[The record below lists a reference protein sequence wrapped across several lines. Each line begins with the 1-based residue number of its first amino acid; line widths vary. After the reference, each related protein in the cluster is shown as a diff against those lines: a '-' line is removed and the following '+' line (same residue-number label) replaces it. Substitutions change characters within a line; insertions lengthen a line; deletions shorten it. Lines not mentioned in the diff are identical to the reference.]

1 MHLVWDLS
9 SLIENIEKFHENIKN
24 VKQLIEDLEM
34 EKDVSVTE
42 SSLENLLKK
51 REEIREIANT
61 ILVYGSLQY
70 YKNIKDEQGT
80 ELKTIAEDLHKEVN
94 VKLSFIDEKILK
106 LGKEKIEDFIHQN
119 PNLQIY
125 RQVLDNLF
133 RKEEHVQTGD
143 IHVKI
148 NENSN
153 SINAL
158 LTTYNATLR
167 DINYGKIEVD
177 GKTQEITASTFAKYM
192 ASRDRETRKQAY
204 FAVNQSFKKEEETF
218 ATILNKIYGYR
229 IENMKLEQYDSVLE
243 KALYEENID
252 PEIVSTLI
260 WVVHKKKNVMQE
272 YLKLKAQV
280 LGIEEAHVYDFGVPL
295 DHDLKIK
302 YSLEEAIA
310 IIRNALK
317 PLGDEYLKVVDIL
330 LDGHIDAEPDEKKH
344 QSITFSWNTY
354 SFMNFRGSY
363 GDLKNLIHEIGHIVH
378 YYLSKENLPFLYED
392 STVFVAEVASTIN
405 EILLNRYLFSH
416 AESKEEKFF
425 YLSKEIENY
434 FVYVFKQ
441 TMYTEFEDTLYERRL
456 TNDLTPSY
464 LSEKYGEMIRSY
476 YGDFVRYDEIS
487 NIEWTRL
494 GHLYRWSYYPYK
506 YATGLLIASIV
517 VHNLVDEQV
526 IGMEQYLDFLSS
538 GSSMYPLELL
548 QKLKIDLTNPTI
560 MEYGFTIVENDI
572 KELKK
577 LF

>member
-34 EKDVSVTE
+34 EKDVSVTG

-94 VKLSFIDEKILK
+94 VRLSFIDEKILK

-133 RKEEHVQTGD
+133 RREEHVQTGD

-153 SINAL
+153 SINEL

-167 DINYGKIEVD
+167 DINYGKIEID

-229 IENMKLEQYDSVLE
+229 IENM
-243 KALYEENID
+243 N
-252 PEIVSTLI
+252 
-260 WVVHKKKNVMQE
+260 M
-272 YLKLKAQV
+272 
-280 LGIEEAHVYDFGVPL
+280 
-295 DHDLKIK
+295 
-302 YSLEEAIA
+302 
-310 IIRNALK
+310 
-317 PLGDEYLKVVDIL
+317 IL
-330 LDGHIDAEPDEKKH
+330 
-344 QSITFSWNTY
+344 F
-354 SFMNFRGSY
+354 
-363 GDLKNLIHEIGHIVH
+363 
-378 YYLSKENLPFLYED
+378 
-392 STVFVAEVASTIN
+392 
-405 EILLNRYLFSH
+405 
-416 AESKEEKFF
+416 
-425 YLSKEIENY
+425 
-434 FVYVFKQ
+434 
-441 TMYTEFEDTLYERRL
+441 
-456 TNDLTPSY
+456 
-464 LSEKYGEMIRSY
+464 
-476 YGDFVRYDEIS
+476 
-487 NIEWTRL
+487 
-494 GHLYRWSYYPYK
+494 
-506 YATGLLIASIV
+506 
-517 VHNLVDEQV
+517 
-526 IGMEQYLDFLSS
+526 
-538 GSSMYPLELL
+538 
-548 QKLKIDLTNPTI
+548 
-560 MEYGFTIVENDI
+560 
-572 KELKK
+572 
-577 LF
+577 